1 MDGHAEALI
10 DLDTVARNIEAMRQ
24 HVGGVP
30 LMAVVKADGYGHGM
44 IPAAH
49 AAVAG
54 GAQWLG
60 VVHEHEA
67 LALRRAGLTAR
78 VLCLLGAPGAAH
90 ESAIRDDVDLTAD
103 AVPLLQEIVAAAA
116 RAGRPARVQ
125 LKIDTGMAR
134 GGATPADWPAL
145 VAAARS
151 AEAAGDITI
160 TGIWSHLACAD
171 IPGHPS
177 VDAQLARF
185 TEAVALAEAAGARP
199 EVRHL
204 ANTAA
209 TLDFPATWFDL
220 VRPGG
225 AIYGLATIPGGAPDW
240 LRPAMTLRT
249 QLTLVKRVPGGTP
262 VSYGHRY
269 TTRGEST
276 LGLIPLGYAEGIP
289 RRASGVAEVH
299 VRGQR
304 WRIAGTVCMD
314 LSVIDF
320 GGGKAETGDE
330 VVLFGPGDSGEPTAQ
345 QWADALDT
353 VSYEIVTNFAGGVPR
368 TYRGVAY
375 ENSESPGAG
384 RSGTVTGPQT

>member
-1 MDGHAEALI
+1 
-10 DLDTVARNIEAMRQ
+10 
-24 HVGGVP
+24 
-30 LMAVVKADGYGHGM
+30 
-44 IPAAH
+44 
-49 AAVAG
+49 
-54 GAQWLG
+54 
-60 VVHEHEA
+60 VH
-67 LALRRAGLTAR
+67 LN
-78 VLCLLGAPGAAH
+78 
-90 ESAIRDDVDLTAD
+90 
-103 AVPLLQEIVAAAA
+103 
-116 RAGRPARVQ
+116 
-125 LKIDTGMAR
+125 IDTGRAR
-134 GGATPADWPAL
+134 GGATPADWPEL

-151 AEAAGDITI
+151 AEAAGNITI

-177 VDAQLARF
+177 VGAQLARF
-185 TEAVALAEAAGARP
+185 TDAVALAEAAGARP

-209 TLDFPATWFDL
+209 ALDLPGTWFDL

-249 QLTLVKRVPGGTP
+249 RLTLVKRVPPGTA

-269 TTRGEST
+269 TTQGEST

-289 RRASGVAEVH
+289 RHASGVVEVQA
-299 VRGQR
+299 RDKR
-304 WRIAGTVCMD
+304 WSIAGTVCMD

-320 GGGKAETGDE
+320 GAEAAETGDE

-345 QWADALDT
+345 QWADALAT
-353 VSYEIVTNFAGGVPR
+353 VSYEVVTNFAGGVPR

-375 ENSESPGAG
+375 ENSESPGVG
-384 RSGTVTGPQT
+384 LSDTVTGAQA